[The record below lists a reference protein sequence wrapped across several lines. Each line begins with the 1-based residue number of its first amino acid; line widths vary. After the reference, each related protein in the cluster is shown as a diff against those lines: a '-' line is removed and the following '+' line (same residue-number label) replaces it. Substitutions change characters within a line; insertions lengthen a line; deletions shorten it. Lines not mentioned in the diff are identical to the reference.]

1 MTRFPLTAIG
11 ACAAIIAA
19 HALPIRASA
28 EETRPDCIAMLDLIT
43 TCADQQAMTAGRS
56 AMAARDTTGMNVAP
70 PASNPTDTTASKDG
84 TYPKYEAY
92 TSEYPKYETYTSDPY
107 GP

>member
-11 ACAAIIAA
+11 ACAVIIAA

-28 EETRPDCIAMLDLIT
+28 EK
-43 TCADQQAMTAGRS
+43 TA
-56 AMAARDTTGMNVAP
+56 T
-70 PASNPTDTTASKDG
+70 SKDG

-92 TSEYPKYETYTSDPY
+92 ASEYPKYEVWTSDPY

>member
-28 EETRPDCIAMLDLIT
+28 EETRPDCIAMRDLIT
-43 TCADQQAMTAGRS
+43 TCADQQAMTA
-56 AMAARDTTGMNVAP
+56 
-70 PASNPTDTTASKDG
+70 NPTDTAASKDG
-84 TYPKYEAY
+84 TYPKYEVW
-92 TSEYPKYETYTSDPY
+92 TSDPY

>member
-1 MTRFPLTAIG
+1 V
-11 ACAAIIAA
+11 IIAA

-28 EETRPDCIAMLDLIT
+28 EK
-43 TCADQQAMTAGRS
+43 TA
-56 AMAARDTTGMNVAP
+56 
-70 PASNPTDTTASKDG
+70 ASKDG

-92 TSEYPKYETYTSDPY
+92 ASEYPKYEVWTSDPY